1 LPGAENLKFLSLS
14 FQHKTTNSV
23 HMLQIL
29 LEQIGSVK
37 IFHEKFL
44 INITATDKDTFCYF
58 E

>member
-1 LPGAENLKFLSLS
+1 
-14 FQHKTTNSV
+14 
-23 HMLQIL
+23 MLQIL